1 MKTSM
6 PREYE
11 QMKQETDTFK
21 KMVQKAADKYGVK
34 IVHKSELER
43 YPNMYGVSLKEAL
56 EGKEPIKNIERKK

>member
-1 MKTSM
+1 M

-11 QMKQETDTFK
+11 QMKQEADTFK

-43 YPNMYGVSLKEAL
+43 YPNMYGAVSYTHLTL
-56 EGKEPIKNIERKK
+56 PTT